1 MVDRPIFREPSIHA
15 LNRQDVALRADLGAF
30 RAKVG
35 PGRGS
40 GTTPGPFPRPKGTS
54 PTVDSIRWGGA
65 GSGASV
71 TAYPAVALCRHCT
84 LNCGFS
90 EICARSGHYVRLRL
104 QPCLAA
110 YTTMTDSA
118 GPIRRLQVVFSP
130 TRLTLQILD
139 DEADPE
145 ERDDL
150 ASQLNKV
157 LLGLDPGAV
166 MAEAARRNRASDTHP
181 FSTTKSDPL
190 LVGALI
196 VTLANSR
203 LLTAVIEAVKTWI
216 AGRKCSVGCESMTK
230 RSLSKA
236 HPRLRRIG
244 LSSNSSPATLS
255 LINLRTGKDQPMS
268 LGFYPSQGAG
278 LSYSASIK
286 CIIRTS
292 NLFSKLGET
301 HQIGY

>member
-1 MVDRPIFREPSIHA
+1 M
-15 LNRQDVALRADLGAF
+15 
-30 RAKVG
+30 
-35 PGRGS
+35 
-40 GTTPGPFPRPKGTS
+40 
-54 PTVDSIRWGGA
+54 
-65 GSGASV
+65 
-71 TAYPAVALCRHCT
+71 
-84 LNCGFS
+84 
-90 EICARSGHYVRLRL
+90 
-104 QPCLAA
+104 
-110 YTTMTDSA
+110 
-118 GPIRRLQVVFSP
+118 VFSP

-216 AGRKCSVGCESMTK
+216 AGRKCSVAM
-230 RSLSKA
+230 
-236 HPRLRRIG
+236 RIDDEEIIVKG
-244 LSSNSSPATLS
+244 ASP
-255 LINLRTGKDQPMS
+255 
-268 LGFYPSQGAG
+268 PSADW
-278 LSYSASIK
+278 AIK
-286 CIIRTS
+286 QFLARHA
-292 NLFSKLGET
+292 KPD
-301 HQIGY
+301 